1 MDATPLAVPAVR
13 ILLVDDFEPWRR
25 TIFSILSVQQ
35 YLHVVGHAA
44 DGLEAVQKVSELKP
58 DLILLDISLPS
69 LDGIKAATCVFKVFP
84 HIKIIFLTQHR
95 DPGIVRA
102 ALSTGA
108 QGYVLKSD
116 AGTEILS
123 AVEGVLRGDQFLSS
137 GLDGHSPIRT
147 SDD

>member
-1 MDATPLAVPAVR
+1 MDATPLAIPNIR

-25 TIFSILSVQQ
+25 EIFSILRTQT

-69 LDGIKAATCVFKVFP
+69 LDGIKAASCVFQVFP
-84 HIKIIFLTQHR
+84 DMKIIFLTQHS
-95 DPGIVRA
+95 DPEIVRA

-116 AGTEILS
+116 AGMEILS
-123 AVEGVLRGDQFLSS
+123 AIEGVLRGNQFLSS
-137 GLDGHSPIRT
+137 GLDGHGPIGT